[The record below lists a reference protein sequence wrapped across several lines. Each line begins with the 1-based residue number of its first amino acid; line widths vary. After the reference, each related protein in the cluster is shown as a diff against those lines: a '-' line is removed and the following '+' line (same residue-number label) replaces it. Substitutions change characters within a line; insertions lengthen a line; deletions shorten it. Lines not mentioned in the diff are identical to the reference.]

1 MPTAQTI
8 IKAKVGVLEL
18 AKHLGNFSKAY
29 QLMGSSWDRFYR
41 FKELYEIG
49 GEAARQAISRQKP
62 LLKNR
67 VVAGEPAI
75 VARAVVHQRPH
86 HGRWYDGTTPIQTF
100 LDNGPLAKE
109 KILAA

>member
-67 VVAGEPAI
+67 VVAGD
-75 VARAVVHQRPH
+75 RRLWR
-86 HGRWYDGTTPIQTF
+86 GRWSISAPITAVGMMARPRSRRF
-100 LDNGPLAKE
+100 WIMGR
-109 KILAA
+109 